1 MTVPIPRQNG
11 DRTRVERLRVRRE
24 TRSGTVRRA
33 GSGALDRADPR
44 PAGGPASAVLIV
56 RGLADLLPVYDHT
69 GEGR

>member
-24 TRSGTVRRA
+24 TQSGTVRRA
-33 GSGALDRADPR
+33 ASGARHRAYPR
-44 PAGGPASAVLIV
+44 PAGGPAPAVLIV

-69 GEGR
+69 GQGR